1 MYYPLK
7 DLFGEL
13 GEAFCHFF
21 AFLEIDGAFVGQ
33 FHSFFMT
40 VYRYICLFHSDELLQ
55 NDITPKVIDM
65 IQSTKINVI
74 PLVNK
79 SNVNGVTWI
88 QQNLSLKCC

>member
-21 AFLEIDGAFVGQ
+21 AFLEIYGAFVGQ

-55 NDITPKVIDM
+55 NDITPKVIDE
-65 IQSTKINVI
+65 IQFPKMNVV

-79 SNVNGVTWI
+79 PYVNRVTLTR
-88 QQNLSLKCC
+88 QNLSLK

>member
-1 MYYPLK
+1 MRAMYYPLK

-13 GEAFCHFF
+13 GEAFCHLF
-21 AFLEIDGAFVGQ
+21 AFLEIYGAFVGQ

-65 IQSTKINVI
+65 IQFSKMNSY
-74 PLVNK
+74 P
-79 SNVNGVTWI
+79 
-88 QQNLSLKCC
+88 